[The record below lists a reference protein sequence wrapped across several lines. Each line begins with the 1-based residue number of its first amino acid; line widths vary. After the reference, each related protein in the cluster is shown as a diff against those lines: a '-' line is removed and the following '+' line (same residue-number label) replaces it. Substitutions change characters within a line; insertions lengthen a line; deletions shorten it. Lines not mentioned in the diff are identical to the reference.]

1 MLTINF
7 IYTGESKQIRSL
19 KWLSNRNKNRNMFQ
33 IITIFKLL
41 FIVNNVYS
49 TLWIH
54 RVMILF
60 ISISQIANVCYW
72 NIQNVSAKKTLF
84 KYFRFYYIYWTP
96 QHLIDLN
103 PKLQIVFLWSHEK
116 CKKKTWF
123 LCRLDFPTFSS
134 KGFGA
139 HETFIWE
146 LLPKTNFRAVTTRH
160 VVLSTSHGLAKLN

>member
-33 IITIFKLL
+33 IITIFELL

-54 RVMILF
+54 RAMILF

-72 NIQNVSAKKTLF
+72 NIQNVSAKKTL
-84 KYFRFYYIYWTP
+84 
-96 QHLIDLN
+96 LN
-103 PKLQIVFLWSHEK
+103 I
-116 CKKKTWF
+116 
-123 LCRLDFPTFSS
+123 LDFI
-134 KGFGA
+134 
-139 HETFIWE
+139 TFIE
-146 LLPKTNFRAVTTRH
+146 R
-160 VVLSTSHGLAKLN
+160 LNISLIWTLNYRLYFCDRMRNVRKKNLISVQIRFSNIFI